1 MWDKLWRYTLHVH
14 WLKVTV
20 VCCCSEECETEEYQR
35 ITAEMD
41 DIRRKLGSADLVTSR
56 VQKVVSNLKAALKA
70 ANNTFKASDRY
81 SDALTC
87 EVKNKDFERAEV
99 VRWVCYGHQ

>member
-1 MWDKLWRYTLHVH
+1 
-14 WLKVTV
+14 VTG
-20 VCCCSEECETEEYQR
+20 VCCRSEECETEEYQQ

-41 DIRRKLGSADLVTSR
+41 NIHRKSGSADLVTSR
-56 VQKVVSNLKAALKA
+56 VQKVVSSLKAALKA
-70 ANNTFKASDRY
+70 ANDTFKASDRY

-99 VRWVCYGHQ
+99 VRWVRYGHK